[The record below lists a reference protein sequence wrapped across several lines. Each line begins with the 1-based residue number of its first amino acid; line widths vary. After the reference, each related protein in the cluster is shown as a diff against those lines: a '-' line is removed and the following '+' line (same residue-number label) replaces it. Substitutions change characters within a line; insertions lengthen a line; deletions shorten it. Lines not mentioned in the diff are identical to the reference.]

1 MNESFYSVSTESGR
15 EIRVMVSGQPN
26 GVPVLVHHGTPGST
40 LLYPPWVEDAQ
51 RRGIRLISYERP
63 GYGGST
69 SHPGRSVASAAED
82 VATIA
87 KQLGLDR
94 LSVWGGS
101 GGGPHALACAAL
113 LPELIV
119 AAAAYASPAPYPAD
133 GLDWFAGMAED
144 SIEEFRTALDGRGPL
159 EQSVEA
165 QAPGLVNADPKA
177 FVQAFRSLLSPAD
190 AAVMTEDLAS
200 FLIDH
205 LREGIQDRRDGWID
219 DDIAF
224 VTPWG
229 FELTQ
234 IRIPV
239 LLMHGEQDWFVPFS
253 HGEWLASR
261 IANVD
266 ARFSADD
273 GHLTLSA
280 LRVPE
285 IHAWLLDK
293 LQ

>member
-144 SIEEFRTALDGRGPL
+144 NIEEFRTALDGRGPL

-165 QAPGLVNADPKA
+165 QAPGLVNADPRA

>member
-1 MNESFYSVSTESGR
+1 MNDSIYSVSTESGR
-15 EIRVMVSGQPN
+15 EIRVMVSGQPA
-26 GVPVLVHHGTPGST
+26 GVPILVQHGSPGSA

-69 SHPGRSVASAAED
+69 PHPGRSVASAAED

-119 AAAAYASPAPYPAD
+119 AAAAYASPAPYSAD

-144 SIEEFRTALDGRGPL
+144 NIEEFRTALDGRGPL
-159 EQSVEA
+159 ERFVEA
-165 QAPGLVNADPKA
+165 QAPGLVNADPKG
-177 FVQAFRSLLSPAD
+177 FVQAFRSFLSPAD

-200 FLIDH
+200 FLISH
-205 LREGIQDRRDGWID
+205 IREGIQERRDGWID

-229 FELTQ
+229 YELSQ

-261 IANVD
+261 ITNVE

-273 GHLTLSA
+273 GHLTLSV

-285 IHAWLLDK
+285 VHAWLLDK
-293 LQ
+293 MQ